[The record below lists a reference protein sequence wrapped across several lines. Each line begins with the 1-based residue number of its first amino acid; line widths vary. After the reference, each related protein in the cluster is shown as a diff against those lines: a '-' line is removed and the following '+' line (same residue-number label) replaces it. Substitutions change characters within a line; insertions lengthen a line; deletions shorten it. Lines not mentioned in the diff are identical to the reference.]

1 MQTPG
6 VSKVWVQINQSNL
19 TISIYIWTP
28 QIFKVRVRHW
38 GLSAARAATKISLS
52 MSPVFLFK
60 KLSNY
65 HWPGNSFK
73 GFFVFC
79 NIYFFKNVL
88 TEFYVHMEKVDITS
102 YPRVP
107 ATHLGE
113 PAKAELT
120 WGTSRSR
127 KSTWLAFDPS
137 SSVHEAGI

>member
-1 MQTPG
+1 
-6 VSKVWVQINQSNL
+6 
-19 TISIYIWTP
+19 
-28 QIFKVRVRHW
+28 
-38 GLSAARAATKISLS
+38 

-102 YPRVP
+102 YPAYRPHTWVNLRKLSSPGGP
-107 ATHLGE
+107 ADQGKARDSLLTPPAVSMKPASKGLG
-113 PAKAELT
+113 ANIYV
-120 WGTSRSR
+120 WCG
-127 KSTWLAFDPS
+127 
-137 SSVHEAGI
+137 